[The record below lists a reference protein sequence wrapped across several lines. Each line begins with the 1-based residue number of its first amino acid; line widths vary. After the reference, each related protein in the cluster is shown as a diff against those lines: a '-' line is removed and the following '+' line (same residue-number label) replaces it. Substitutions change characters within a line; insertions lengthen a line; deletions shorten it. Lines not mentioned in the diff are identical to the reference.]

1 MNSANLPTQAD
12 LNAIYGDWNPWGRIQ
27 GLQNQELA
35 DQFRQQAFAGN
46 AQTLESDQQK
56 IDQAKLMNPLL
67 VAHQGAVNEG
77 LGYDNTTKRLK
88 SERDVANQPW
98 QLDEDLRQH
107 ALTMTEDDF
116 KKADQQI
123 EKLLR
128 SNDPKEQALGLKLQ
142 AATPAMLAEKRKN
155 DQAMAIQKEQTRSH
169 LAGIGAQTASQEKLE
184 QMRIDAGKY
193 NRNAMAMSLSQRLMK
208 ARSAAEKA
216 EILEE
221 GFYVA
226 QAANDTEA
234 AKEYAQRALQAR
246 QRAAEDAANRA
257 AGAPGVAAQVGSQN
271 NVELKNKP
279 GTAANAPIAG
289 SKELTYDPTTG
300 TFH

>member
-12 LNAIYGDWNPWGRIQ
+12 LNSLYGSWNPGAYMRGFENQ
-27 GLQNQELA
+27 GLA
-35 DQFRQQAFAGN
+35 DQFREQSYAGN

-56 IDQAKLMNPLL
+56 INKAYQMDPLDIAGKQL
-67 VAHQGAVNEG
+67 SNEG
-77 LGYDNTTKRLK
+77 LGYKNTIDKLGA
-88 SERDVANQPW
+88 ERATANQPFV
-98 QLDEDLRQH
+98 LDEDLRQH
-107 ALTMTEDDF
+107 ALKMSEDDF

-128 SNDPKEQALGLKLQ
+128 SPNPADVQMGLKLQ

-155 DQAMAIQKEQTRSH
+155 DQAMALEQERSRAH
-169 LAGIGAQTASQEKLE
+169 LAGIGAQTASQKDLE

-193 NRNAMAMSLSQRLMK
+193 NRSNMALTLSQRLMK
-208 ARSAAEKA
+208 ARTAAEKA

-226 QAANDTEA
+226 QAAGDEEA
-234 AKEYAQRALQAR
+234 SKEYAARALQAR

-257 AGAPGVAAQVGSQN
+257 AGSPGIAPQVGGGGALSIVN
-271 NVELKNKP
+271 KPPAAAEAPIAGKP
-279 GTAANAPIAG
+279 GTAANPI
-289 SKELTYDPTTG
+289 KLD
-300 TFH
+300 